1 MSTGK
6 EASHDDSELE
16 EAFRLIRNG
25 NEQEEANDHW
35 KAADSFSQARAIL
48 ARLARTATS
57 KKQKDG
63 VSTEQE
69 KIASL
74 YHQQSIEYLK
84 RARGALIAALKKD
97 TVDDSDHDRVNS
109 SSISSS
115 NTKDRMLLS
124 EEECFFRMKLF
135 GRLFAKEPEDLKS
148 VQEQESLLE
157 NRLRHLSDS
166 LPSSLKSEKER
177 MRDLNKG
184 LARLGLS
191 LIPTSE
197 ETSSSLQQQTGRLF
211 GLMDEAA
218 PPKSEM
224 EQIDDIIAQAKDE
237 VVVLSGNSISN
248 DGALAAAAAVG
259 QAVTSNDD
267 DDGGGSGAGVLL
279 PDVTDTLLDTV
290 DATGSSDDASV
301 IDSAADDDIDNDD
314 DAVLTPEICKV
325 LQGKLVAAQ
334 VSLAELVALFE
345 VDQDEDAEIE
355 FDQARGKQILNDA
368 RLLLRQV
375 TKKWEAR

>member
-1 MSTGK
+1 
-6 EASHDDSELE
+6 
-16 EAFRLIRNG
+16 
-25 NEQEEANDHW
+25 
-35 KAADSFSQARAIL
+35 
-48 ARLARTATS
+48 
-57 KKQKDG
+57 
-63 VSTEQE
+63 
-69 KIASL
+69 
-74 YHQQSIEYLK
+74 
-84 RARGALIAALKKD
+84 
-97 TVDDSDHDRVNS
+97 
-109 SSISSS
+109 
-115 NTKDRMLLS
+115 
-124 EEECFFRMKLF
+124 
-135 GRLFAKEPEDLKS
+135 
-148 VQEQESLLE
+148 
-157 NRLRHLSDS
+157 
-166 LPSSLKSEKER
+166 
-177 MRDLNKG
+177 
-184 LARLGLS
+184 
-191 LIPTSE
+191 
-197 ETSSSLQQQTGRLF
+197 
-211 GLMDEAA
+211 MDEAA

-237 VVVLSGNSISN
+237 VVALSGNSISD
-248 DGALAAAAAVG
+248 DGALAAAAATG

-267 DDGGGSGAGVLL
+267 DGGSGVLL

-375 TKKWEAR
+375 TKKWEAH